1 MKYFKK
7 KEFQGYFEFLHKDLK
22 TGLDAV
28 RGECRIPQLRIAIS
42 KAKGAVGRYAG
53 PNERTYHNLDVHN
66 WCMAVD
72 VMPYVLEDGVNK
84 RPLTKA
90 EAEEFERCASKYFN
104 GIGIYP
110 FWEPRPGFHLDIR
123 DTRARWA
130 DTKLTNEDGSRHYV
144 AYQDGLDEWGEVYDA
159 DKTD

>member
-7 KEFQGYFEFLHKDLK
+7 KEFQGYFEFLHEDLK

-28 RGECRIPQLRIAIS
+28 RGECKIPRLRIAIS

-72 VMPYVLEDGVNK
+72 VMPYVKEVGSN
-84 RPLTKA
+84 RPLTRA
-90 EAEEFERCASKYFN
+90 EAVEFERCASDYFN

-110 FWEPRPGFHLDIR
+110 FWNPRAGFHLDVR
-123 DTRARWA
+123 PVKDKGRWA
-130 DTKLTNEDGSRHYV
+130 DIGTGGKHEYV
-144 AYQDGLDEWGEVYDA
+144 DYAEGLNKWGEL
-159 DKTD
+159 